1 MNKILIDLATAQQA
15 LEALEN
21 AVRYH
26 GIMLMADPP
35 QDAWKYHRV
44 EDNAKQAITAL
55 REALAQPEQEPVAW
69 NVIDPTGNILAT
81 EKNAIRGWAR
91 VNGYKLTVEGLLGL
105 HELGWRV
112 LPTSLPAAQPEQ
124 EPVAWRYHP
133 VSPFR
138 DKEGMHKVSDAWK
151 LIDKPNQ
158 RDAHS
163 AMCGMEAEPLYTAP
177 PQRKP
182 LTEEMRKQMLEASD
196 NYEMRGAFA
205 NGWLSA
211 EAAHGI
217 KEQS

>member
-91 VNGYKLTVEGLLGL
+91 VNGYKPTVEGLLGL

-112 LPTSLPAAQPEQ
+112 LPTSLPAAPEQ